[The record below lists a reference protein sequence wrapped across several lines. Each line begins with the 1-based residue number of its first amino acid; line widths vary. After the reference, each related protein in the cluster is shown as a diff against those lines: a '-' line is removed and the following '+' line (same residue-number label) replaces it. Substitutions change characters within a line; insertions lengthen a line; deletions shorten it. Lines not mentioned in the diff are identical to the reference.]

1 MAYPNLRGEGS
12 VFAEMARGKAHGKRI
27 AIRARSA
34 YMLTY
39 SLRM

>member
-12 VFAEMARGKAHGKRI
+12 VFTEMARGKAHGKRI
-27 AIRARSA
+27 AIGARNA
-34 YMLTY
+34 YMLTH